1 MSSIEHTVRHGSLL
15 SGHAMPVG
23 REAFVVDLPRLYRA
37 LWPQRRAIIAF
48 TCLCVAA
55 TLAAF
60 AIMPPRYDSAAA
72 LLVNPGGLQVVE
84 RDLRS
89 TERFSNSDDNI
100 VDTQMRVM
108 TTDSVL
114 KRVVAS
120 MELAADPEFAKPAG
134 IGASLRAM
142 LGIGSAQQETP
153 ELRALRTLRERV
165 WTARSGSSYVIEIHA
180 RTKEPEKS
188 AAIANEIANAY
199 LDAEFDASAQ
209 SAQRAAE
216 SLSTGLDEL
225 RIQVREAESA
235 VARYKAEHD
244 IAGGDGRLVTE
255 QQLSELNV
263 QLMQA
268 TVVSANARNALDQWE
283 RLARNGG
290 SVEELSETLGS
301 QTISQ
306 LRAQYALLDQR
317 RAEARLIYGDRHP
330 SIRTITMQLESM
342 RDLLRQELRRMA
354 GAARN
359 TYERAIENE
368 STLRAQLEGLK
379 QKTFDAGFAQVRLR
393 ELERQLETNR
403 TVYQA
408 FLQRAQEV
416 SEQKALDVSNARIV
430 TIATVAERPTRPPLL
445 FLLALSIAAGLGLS
459 IGYLVLREQ
468 MRQFGWSS
476 GRDAARRG

>member
-1 MSSIEHTVRHGSLL
+1 MSSIEHTMHRGSLL
-15 SGHAMPVG
+15 SGGGAG
-23 REAFVVDLPRLYRA
+23 DRETFVIDLPRLYSA
-37 LWPQRRAIIAF
+37 LWPKRRLILGF
-48 TCLCVAA
+48 TGLCMAA
-55 TLAAF
+55 TVAAF
-60 AIMPPRYDSAAA
+60 AVLPPRYDSAAA

-114 KRVVAS
+114 ARVVDS
-120 MELAADPEFAKPAG
+120 LQLSADPEFNKPEG
-134 IGASLRAM
+134 IAAAVRAM
-142 LGIGSAQQETP
+142 LGVGSARHETP

-165 WTARSGSSYVIEIHA
+165 WTAREGTSYVIEIHA
-180 RTKEPEKS
+180 RTEEPEKS
-188 AAIANEIANAY
+188 ATIANEIARAY

-225 RIQVREAESA
+225 RTQVREAESA
-235 VARYKAEHD
+235 VAQYKAEHD

-263 QLMQA
+263 QLMQSTVA
-268 TVVSANARNALDQWE
+268 TATARNALDQWE
-283 RLARNGG
+283 RLARNGA
-290 SVEELSETLGS
+290 SVEELSEALGS
-301 QTISQ
+301 QTVSQ
-306 LRAQYALLDQR
+306 LRAQYAMLEQR

-330 SIRTITMQLESM
+330 SIRTITMQLESV
-342 RDLLRQELRRMA
+342 RGLLREELGRMA

-359 TYERAIENE
+359 TYDRALENE
-368 STLRAQLEGLK
+368 NALRAQLEELK
-379 QKTFDAGFAQVRLR
+379 QKTFDTGFAQVRLR
-393 ELERQLETNR
+393 ELERQLETSR
-403 TVYQA
+403 TVYQT

-430 TIATVAERPTRPPLL
+430 TTATVAERPTRPPLL
-445 FLLALSIAAGLGLS
+445 FLLALSAAAGLGLS
-459 IGYLVLREQ
+459 IGFLVLREQ
-468 MRQFGWSS
+468 MRQFGRPAA
-476 GRDAARRG
+476 GTAARRG